1 MLSNSNLHLK
11 GQERYR
17 RWRYSNSNF
26 NFTLEAVADILLV
39 NKESRSIIDEV
50 GVQGQFTNY
59 PGCRPR
65 CRKGRTTCHPID

>member
-11 GQERYR
+11 GQEMYK
-17 RWRYSNSNF
+17 RWRDSNF
-26 NFTLEAVADILLV
+26 NFTLEAVGDILLL
-39 NKESRSIIDEV
+39 NQENRRIIDEV

-59 PGCRPR
+59 PGCRLH